1 MFSCLSDDQLYLVL
15 TDTAGE
21 RSDLDTQLKEVRV
34 GTHLIHHIYS
44 SVNHGIDF
52 SLFWGHCDRQQ
63 ELCPEKLGE

>member
-1 MFSCLSDDQLYLVL
+1 MFSCLSDYQLYLVL

-52 SLFWGHCDRQQ
+52 SLFWGHCEPMIDSRSFA
-63 ELCPEKLGE
+63 LRN

>member
-1 MFSCLSDDQLYLVL
+1 MFSCLSDYQLYLVL

-21 RSDLDTQLKEVRV
+21 RSDLDTQLKEV
-34 GTHLIHHIYS
+34 IHHIYS